1 MNGIMNKLLAK
12 KVLSILLVLA
22 LVCALTA
29 TAVRAA
35 YGAGTKFVV
44 LGDSISA
51 GEGASDKAKS
61 YAELI
66 KSAKG
71 FVLANFAV
79 PGHASEDLLKILAEN
94 EDAVKAIQEAGIINL
109 SIGGNDLLH
118 SNVIT
123 LVLRLL
129 ILGDKSAADEY
140 IDMFRVNFAVVIEK
154 IRELNPD
161 ALFIVQTLYN
171 SMEGVP
177 VVAGAYEVAIV
188 KLNQV
193 YRDYLAAHPGAY
205 ELADVYAAF
214 KGREGLVFRDRI
226 HPSDAGHEM
235 IARVLTAVIDETAPP
250 EPAAGSNPGFF
261 DQVGLFFLAL
271 YDYLSYWL
279 SIYSPLELLGKV
291 FSFM

>member
-1 MNGIMNKLLAK
+1 MNGIAKKLL
-12 KVLSILLVLA
+12 SIFLVLA

-29 TAVRAA
+29 TTTQA

-51 GEGASDKAKS
+51 GEGASEKAKS

-71 FVLANFAV
+71 FDLKNFAV
-79 PGHASEDLLKILAEN
+79 GGHDSDDLLKILAEN
-94 EDAVKAIQEAGIINL
+94 EDAVQAIKNAEIINL

-118 SNVIT
+118 ANVIT

-129 ILGDKSAADEY
+129 FLKDEGAADEY
-140 IDMFRVNFAVVIEK
+140 IESFAVNFAVIIEK
-154 IRELNPD
+154 IRALNPD

-171 SMEGVP
+171 SMEGIPLV
-177 VVAGAYEVAIV
+177 GDAYETAIV
-188 KLNQV
+188 KLNKV
-193 YRDYLAAHPGAY
+193 YRDYLAANPEAY

-214 KGREGLVFRDRI
+214 KNREGLVFRDKI

-235 IARVLTAVIDETAPP
+235 IVKVLTAAMDGTAPP

-261 DQVGLFFLAL
+261 SQLKIFFLAL

-279 SIYSPLELLGKV
+279 SIYSPLELLGKAI
-291 FSFM
+291 SFM